1 MTETTTAEPR
11 DAAKDVIAMTSATL
25 AADLV
30 AAMLNELRSIPDHWT
45 RLAAERQQQSIENLK
60 ERARAIVAKGLSLIA
75 GGNFPAV
82 PATLDFVSSRKGIS
96 AGLTIDKGALARHA
110 LFDAQGQRVL
120 VVIADAAAWCERLD
134 EIKAKD
140 DQLKLFDPD
149 VNYDPKRDQ
158 PGYRRDQDPFVPA
171 GPTWADLKNSLKSS
185 GHPPFEAKLADG
197 NARCQCGVE
206 KTDVQCGLPLGH
218 EGEHKLGQEP
228 PADDKPPPVEGKTE
242 GEATPPALAEDLRA
256 KLEAIGVTVTPDE
269 IGAWTALQFN
279 VAQEWVEAYAEGMQT
294 LNDRPDFLPVPN
306 KEGKKK

>member
-1 MTETTTAEPR
+1 MTDTATAEPR
-11 DAAKDVIAMTSATL
+11 DAAKDVIAMTAATL

-30 AAMLNELRSIPDHWT
+30 AAMLAELRSIPDHWS

-60 ERARAIVAKGLSLIA
+60 ERARAIVAKGIALIA

-134 EIKAKD
+134 DIKAKD

-158 PGYRRDQDPFVPA
+158 PGYRRDQDPFIPA
-171 GPTWADLKNSLKSS
+171 GPTWADMKKSLTS
-185 GHPPFEAKLADG
+185 GTEPDAADT
-197 NARCQCGVE
+197 
-206 KTDVQCGLPLGH
+206 KTPDGESKPPLG
-218 EGEHKLGQEP
+218 
-228 PADDKPPPVEGKTE
+228 DTPPPIEG
-242 GEATPPALAEDLRA
+242 GEPAPVQDHANELRA
-256 KLEAIGVTVTPDE
+256 KLEEVHVVVTLEE
-269 IGAWTALQFN
+269 IKGWTALQFN

-294 LNDRPDFLPVPN
+294 LSDRPDFLPVPTSNDKGKN
-306 KEGKKK
+306 K